1 MQEVAWLTTGVDI
14 FSVIQQSREAL
25 RQPSCGIGPTK
36 MSVKERKI
44 TLKVVK
50 MTAGAQLLPF
60 CLICNIPWRLVLILL
75 RLGGDTHVEAA
86 TFLLSPKRVWHP
98 PFGSGGS
105 RL

>member
-44 TLKVVK
+44 T
-50 MTAGAQLLPF
+50 
-60 CLICNIPWRLVLILL
+60 
-75 RLGGDTHVEAA
+75 
-86 TFLLSPKRVWHP
+86 
-98 PFGSGGS
+98 
-105 RL
+105 